1 MARARRTTAMVEARR
16 AERRAGLGP
25 DGQERA
31 SLAQAAARLIAE
43 HGLADWSYA
52 KKKAAR
58 ELGLPERGALPGD
71 DEVED
76 ALAEYHALYGGDEHR
91 AMIRERRVEALDWLR
106 RFASLDARLVG
117 GVAAGW
123 ATEHSDIRIE
133 LTTDDAKAVEF
144 ALLNDRVEYRPLPN
158 DAGEAGEYYVDTP
171 RGGVRL
177 SVRTPQSSWSRPR
190 RDRHGRD
197 TLRLDAAALEKL
209 LGSEPELSG
218 APVRLGE
225 DGRRPTITAL
235 TPGAS
240 APRQARSR

>member
-1 MARARRTTAMVEARR
+1 MARARRSTALFEARR
-16 AERRAGLGP
+16 AERRQGLGP
-25 DGQERA
+25 DGEERA

-58 ELGLPERGALPGD
+58 ELGLPARGALPGD

-76 ALAEYHALYGGDEHR
+76 ALAEYHALYGGDEHL
-91 AMIRERRVEALDWLR
+91 AMIRERREEALAWLR
-106 RFASLDARLVG
+106 RFAAFDARLVG

-133 LTTDDAKAVEF
+133 IVTDDAKAIEF
-144 ALLNDRVEYRPLPN
+144 ALLNAKIEFRALAG
-158 DAGEAGEYYVDTP
+158 DADEAGEYFIDTP

-177 SVRTPQSSWSRPR
+177 SVRTPQASWSRPR

-197 TLRLDAAALEKL
+197 ALRLDAAAVEKL
-209 LGSEPELSG
+209 LDG
-218 APVRLGE
+218 A
-225 DGRRPTITAL
+225 
-235 TPGAS
+235 
-240 APRQARSR
+240 

>member
-1 MARARRTTAMVEARR
+1 MARARRSTAMVEARR
-16 AERRAGLGP
+16 AERRQGLGP
-25 DGQERA
+25 DGHERA

-91 AMIRERRVEALDWLR
+91 AMIRERREEALVWLR
-106 RFASLDARLVG
+106 RFASFDARLVG
-117 GVAAGW
+117 GIAAGW

-133 LTTDDAKAVEF
+133 LIADDSKSVEL
-144 ALLNDRVEYRPLPN
+144 ALINGDVAYRVAPGVPARAATELFI
-158 DAGEAGEYYVDTP
+158 DTP

-177 SVRTPQSSWSRPR
+177 VIRTRVGARQRPR
-190 RDRHGRD
+190 RERR
-197 TLRLDAAALEKL
+197 
-209 LGSEPELSG
+209 GSED
-218 APVRLGE
+218 ARLGAE
-225 DGRRPTITAL
+225 ALAQLLDGAN
-235 TPGAS
+235 
-240 APRQARSR
+240 RS